1 MIGRIIAG
9 RYEFV
14 KYLGGGGMSNV
25 YLAKDNILDRKVEVK
40 VINIPPYE
48 KEKTVS
54 GSMDR
59 DLRCLYALVALPGN
73 QFYQESGYF
82 QPRQRLLCGV

>member
-25 YLAKDNILDRKVEVK
+25 YLAKDKILNRDVAVK

-48 KEKTVS
+48 KKKQLNVSNEKFKI
-54 GSMDR
+54 R
-59 DLRCLYALVALPGN
+59 R
-73 QFYQESGYF
+73 F
-82 QPRQRLLCGV
+82 